1 MRQSTNQLTYHSHCP
16 WVNNC
21 VGVNNHRH
29 FFLYLINLTIGIL
42 LIDWLLFSYFT
53 SKEIPSVSRECL
65 ILSEHLCKVMNYDP
79 YTVLLGLWTTLQL
92 TWVGMLLFVQFIQ
105 VARAMTTYEN
115 MYGIQDGSAS
125 SIVSAF
131 TSTGAPLDP
140 NHPDAGAPPSAA
152 DDPLGTAGGAH
163 AHKHRSFLKQWSRLL
178 GVDTFIE
185 TATGR
190 SAATNSRKSRRKR
203 NPYSKGYFQNCR
215 DFWCDPAPM
224 FGRRETGD
232 AVLGG
237 QKINYTEIYE
247 SPTAMELGLGRRR
260 GGYEAVSGEAV

>member
-1 MRQSTNQLTYHSHCP
+1 M
-16 WVNNC
+16 
-21 VGVNNHRH
+21 GVNNHRH
-29 FFLYLINLTIGIL
+29 FFLYLINLTFGIL
-42 LIDWLLFSYFT
+42 IFDWLLYSYFT
-53 SKEIPSVSRECL
+53 STSINLGSTSRDCL
-65 ILSEHLCKVMNYDP
+65 FLAEPLCQVINFDP
-79 YTVLLGLWTTLQL
+79 YTVLVGIWTTLQL

-115 MYGIQDGSAS
+115 MYGIQDGSTS

-140 NHPDAGAPPSAA
+140 NHPDAATPPSAA
-152 DDPLGTAGGAH
+152 DDPLGARGGAH
-163 AHKHRSFLKQWSRLL
+163 AHKHRSFLKQWGRLL

-190 SAATNSRKSRRKR
+190 GAATGNRKSRRKR
-203 NPYSKGYFQNCR
+203 NPYSVGYLQNCR
-215 DFWCDPAPM
+215 DFWCDPAPV
-224 FGRRETGD
+224 FGQRETGD
-232 AVLGG
+232 AMLGG

-260 GGYEAVSGEAV
+260 GGYEAVSSDAV